1 MSADP
6 SAADEPSSLANEVD
20 RPDIFAASSPRAAAA
35 PSKAA
40 LIKGPLQAGN
50 LGGAVGGQPRR
61 RSRRLSTPDNVLGA
75 SAGKKKGLRAL
86 FYSEQRRSAGK

>member
-6 SAADEPSSLANEVD
+6 SAAEPSSLAHEVD
-20 RPDIFAASSPRAAAA
+20 RPDIFAASSPAAAA

-40 LIKGPLQAGN
+40 LVEGPLQAGN
-50 LGGAVGGQPRR
+50 LGGAAGGQPRR